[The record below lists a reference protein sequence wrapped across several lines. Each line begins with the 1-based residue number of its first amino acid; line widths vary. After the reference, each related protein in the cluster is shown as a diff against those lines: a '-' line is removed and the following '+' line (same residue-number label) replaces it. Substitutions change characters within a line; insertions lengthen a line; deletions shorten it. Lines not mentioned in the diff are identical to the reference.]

1 MKKTFEIEYKIGYGP
16 IEDYNI
22 ENVKAI
28 NRKEALRIFA
38 NRKKIP
44 KEEFQKFK
52 TMTSKVKV
60 SDNFSG
66 VLEFYLKRNLSRVR
80 SYTPYF
86 LFFIFVFFILYV
98 KFVTYG

>member
-44 KEEFQKFK
+44 KEELKNFENWMWQEGVWLAFFK
-52 TMTSKVKV
+52 KIREAVK
-60 SDNFSG
+60 SP
-66 VLEFYLKRNLSRVR
+66 L
-80 SYTPYF
+80 F
-86 LFFIFVFFILYV
+86 L
-98 KFVTYG
+98 

>member
-38 NRKKIP
+38 NRKKS
-44 KEEFQKFK
+44 QKK
-52 TMTSKVKV
+52 
-60 SDNFSG
+60 N
-66 VLEFYLKRNLSRVR
+66 
-80 SYTPYF
+80 
-86 LFFIFVFFILYV
+86 
-98 KFVTYG
+98 